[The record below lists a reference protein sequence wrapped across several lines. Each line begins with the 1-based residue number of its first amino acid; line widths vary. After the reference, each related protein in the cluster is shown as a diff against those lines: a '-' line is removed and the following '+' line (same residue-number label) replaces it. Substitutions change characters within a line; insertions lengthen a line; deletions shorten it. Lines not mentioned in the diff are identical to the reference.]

1 MLGTATTVATH
12 AALSAPKTM
21 DRPRAVETR
30 EDAAG
35 PPAPAGQHFGLC
47 ARPRRAYLNGVPES
61 PAKLCPICRKP
72 AADRFRPFCSA
83 RCKDVDL
90 NRWFK
95 GAYAIPAVESEDD
108 SEGTEPVDR
117 ERNTD

>member
-1 MLGTATTVATH
+1 M
-12 AALSAPKTM
+12 
-21 DRPRAVETR
+21 
-30 EDAAG
+30 
-35 PPAPAGQHFGLC
+35 
-47 ARPRRAYLNGVPES
+47 PEA

-72 AADRFRPFCSA
+72 AAERFRPFCSA

-108 SEGTEPVDR
+108 SEGQEAPPR
-117 ERNTD
+117 ERSKD

>member
-1 MLGTATTVATH
+1 M
-12 AALSAPKTM
+12 
-21 DRPRAVETR
+21 
-30 EDAAG
+30 
-35 PPAPAGQHFGLC
+35 
-47 ARPRRAYLNGVPES
+47 PEA

-72 AADRFRPFCSA
+72 AAERFRPFCSG

-108 SEGTEPVDR
+108 SEGQEAPPR
-117 ERNTD
+117 ERNRD